1 MVRSTSTKNFPLS
14 VEITREHPYS
24 VGMQLTPKLKTNI
37 VIVGLA
43 LLLGFLGLTEY
54 KRYITDPAV
63 TGFIELF
70 FSDSQKNEIPPT
82 PSPLATPIFIATS
95 SARLLG
101 AEIATV
107 AAVIDGDTIT
117 LQDGKKVR
125 YIGIDAPET
134 SSSDSQVK
142 CFHAEATAENERLV
156 LGKEVQLVKD
166 KRNTDKYGRLLRY
179 VYVNS
184 TSVNEQLVAG
194 GFARAKWYP
203 PDTAAQKEIDA
214 AQAQAQQ
221 EKRGLWGVCFE

>member
-1 MVRSTSTKNFPLS
+1 
-14 VEITREHPYS
+14 
-24 VGMQLTPKLKTNI
+24 MQLTPKLKTNI
-37 VIVGLA
+37 VIVALT
-43 LLLGFLGLTEY
+43 LLLSFLGLTEY
-54 KRYITDPAV
+54 KKYINDPSV
-63 TGFIELF
+63 TSFIESY
-70 FSDSQKNEIPPT
+70 FSDSQKIEIPPT
-82 PSPLATPIFIATS
+82 PSPSATPIFIATS
-95 SARLLG
+95 SAQLPG

-117 LQDGKKVR
+117 LLDGRKIR

-134 SSSDSQVK
+134 SSSDSQIK

-166 KRNTDKYGRLLRY
+166 TRNTDKYGRLLRY
-179 VYVNS
+179 VYINS
-184 TSVNEQLVAG
+184 TSINEQLVAG

-221 EKRGLWGVCFE
+221 EKRGLWSVCSE

>member
-1 MVRSTSTKNFPLS
+1 
-14 VEITREHPYS
+14 
-24 VGMQLTPKLKTNI
+24 MQLTAKLKSSIII
-37 VIVGLA
+37 VALT
-43 LLLGFLGLTEY
+43 LLLSFLGLSEY
-54 KRYITDPAV
+54 KKYI
-63 TGFIELF
+63 IESF
-70 FSDSQKNEIPPT
+70 FPDIQKTETVPVSPVPP
-82 PSPLATPIFIATS
+82 PIFIATS
-95 SARLLG
+95 SAQLPG

-117 LQDGKKVR
+117 LQDGRKVR

-134 SSSDSQVK
+134 RSSDSQIK

-166 KRNTDKYGRLLRY
+166 TRNTDKYGRLLRY
-179 VYVNS
+179 VYANS

-221 EKRGLWGVCFE
+221 EKRGLWGVCSE

>member
-1 MVRSTSTKNFPLS
+1 MARSISTEICPLS
-14 VEITREHPYS
+14 VEISQEHPYS
-24 VGMQLTPKLKTNI
+24 VGMQLTPKLKTTI
-37 VIVGLA
+37 IISALT
-43 LLLGFLGLTEY
+43 LLLSFLGLAEY
-54 KRYITDPAV
+54 KKYINDSSFTSY
-63 TGFIELF
+63 IESF
-70 FSDSQKNEIPPT
+70 FSESQKNEIPPV
-82 PSPLATPIFIATS
+82 SPLPAPIFIATS
-95 SARLLG
+95 SARLSG

-117 LQDGKKVR
+117 LQDGRKAR

-134 SSSDSQVK
+134 RSSDSQIK
-142 CFHAEATAENERLV
+142 CFHAEATAENEQLV

-166 KRNTDKYGRLLRY
+166 TRNTDKYGRLLRY

-184 TSVNEQLVAG
+184 TSVNERLVAG

-214 AQAQAQQ
+214 AQARAQQ